1 MEAAVLRGYSYPYGP
16 LSASKK
22 NLKNLN
28 YHLKEL
34 EKEETKPKVS
44 RRQEILNIREEIK
57 SRLKKKKEINPRAS
71 SLKG

>member
-57 SRLKKKKEINPRAS
+57 SRLKKKKGNKS
-71 SLKG
+71 KS